1 MNKRVVITGMGA
13 ITPIGND
20 LEEFWNSIKE
30 EKVGIDNIK
39 SFDTEDYK
47 VKLAAEVKDF
57 NPEEYMDKKEAR
69 RLDRFCQF
77 AVAAAQQAVDNS
89 KLDLDEIN
97 KRKIWSYSRVRYW
110 WISNYRKG
118 RTKIIR
124 KGSQ

>member
-13 ITPIGND
+13 ITPIGNN

-77 AVAAAQQAVDNS
+77 AVAEA
-89 KLDLDEIN
+89 
-97 KRKIWSYSRVRYW
+97 
-110 WISNYRKG
+110 
-118 RTKIIR
+118 
-124 KGSQ
+124 